1 MENKN
6 SENKKLEK
14 LVVTMYA
21 ESQIHAGKGM
31 DVGIVD
37 LPIQRERTTG
47 FPIIQG
53 IKGSLR
59 ANLKF
64 GEETEKL
71 IFGSDPSVSDES
83 TPGQIA
89 FSEAK
94 ILLFPVRHHEKLF
107 VWVTSPLVLIRFL
120 REIGKE
126 KLINEIK
133 GLNIN
138 DSTAFVIEKGQ
149 TKIMLEDFEFEAV
162 ENGRLKEIAEIISKN
177 VATVDY
183 IKDKLKTDVVLV
195 NDKIFSAIVETMTE
209 IIPRIRIDKNTGT
222 VATGALWYEEYLPQ
236 DTVMYFVARKTLYGN
251 GKAQETGNTNI
262 IDIIEKLENAVDNAV
277 INIGGKETVGK
288 GLVAL
293 KVVNGQ

>member
-6 SENKKLEK
+6 LEK

-59 ANLKF
+59 SNLEFKK
-64 GEETEKL
+64 ETEEL
-71 IFGSDPSVSDES
+71 IFGSDPSASDENKES

-94 ILLFPVRHHEKLF
+94 ILLFPVRHIEKLF

-120 REIGKE
+120 REIGKAD
-126 KLINEIK
+126 LIERIQN
-133 GLNIN
+133 LNIDN
-138 DSTAFVIEKGQ
+138 ETAFVIEVEEQ
-149 TKIMLEDFEFEAV
+149 NEIMLEDFKFKAV
-162 ENGRLKEIAEIISKN
+162 KNETLKEVAEIISKN

-183 IKDKLKTDVVLV
+183 IKNKLKTDIVLV

-209 IIPRIRIDKNTGT
+209 IIPRIKIDKNTGT

-236 DTVMYFVARKTLYGN
+236 DTVMYFVARKTLYAN
-251 GKAQETGNTNI
+251 RKTQETGNS
-262 IDIIEKLENAVDNAV
+262 DILDKLRTKVDNAV